1 VLSDVPLGRRR
12 LARDALQAAQEQP
25 A

>member
-12 LARDALQAAQEQP
+12 LARDALQAAQERT